1 MSAYQTLIPLNFLA
15 VGLGAALGAWAR
27 WLAGLWLNIE
37 SWPWGTL
44 AVNLV
49 GGYLIG
55 LLLALVTAH
64 PEWPAWVRLG
74 AITGFLGGLTTFS
87 TFSAET
93 VAMLERGAYGSALG
107 YAAISLAGSLLLTGQ
122 GWRRRRCC
130 AEFVGAGVSR
140 SPSERTAAGSGGMQ
154 ATDAQSTR
162 APQAARGLSVLAA
175 ASPLITAPSS
185 TPG

>member
-87 TFSAET
+87 TFPPRPWPCWNAAPMAARWAMPASAWQ
-93 VAMLERGAYGSALG
+93 V
-107 YAAISLAGSLLLTGQ
+107 
-122 GWRRRRCC
+122 RCC
-130 AEFVGAGVSR
+130 
-140 SPSERTAAGSGGMQ
+140 
-154 ATDAQSTR
+154 
-162 APQAARGLSVLAA
+162 
-175 ASPLITAPSS
+175 
-185 TPG
+185 